1 MFSQLKKELGINSRN
16 YFIETHHKTHDFY
29 HNFKKFNEKIGLP
42 RLPSTGQTSQLM
54 PYQLKFFKLI
64 DKSKPQKF
72 HINKSRQIGVTELIL
87 RILAFHCFN
96 KYEGGKILIIA
107 GTRINTAG
115 KIMHR
120 FKQLFS
126 DIPGTVLESNHVLK
140 LKLVNGTEIEALPSN
155 SDAIRGDTKIRAILV
170 DEAAHFNLNDDSVVL
185 DAIQPIVFTNKADL
199 FLVSTP
205 NGPRGFFYHLADEEN
220 DYHKLEFDFHCAVG
234 YIYSE
239 EDIEKELERKDIDVD
254 QEYLCKF
261 TVGRDSYF
269 GPITAEHED
278 ASIRMD
284 E

>member
-1 MFSQLKKELGINSRN
+1 MFSQLKKELGLKQRN
-16 YFIETHHKTHDFY
+16 YFVETINKDFEFY

-42 RLPSTGQTSQLM
+42 HLPSTGKPNQLM
-54 PYQLKFFKLI
+54 PYQIEFFKLI

-96 KYEGGKILIIA
+96 KYRGGKILIIA
-107 GTRINTAG
+107 GTRVNTAA

-120 FKQLFS
+120 FKQLLS
-126 DIPGTVLESNHVLK
+126 NIPEVVLESKQVLK

-155 SDAIRGDTKIRAILV
+155 SDAIRGDTKIKAVLV

-185 DAIQPIVFTNKADL
+185 DAIQPIIFTNKADL

-205 NGPRGFFYHLADEEN
+205 NGPKGFFYHLANEEN
-220 DYHKLEFDFHCAVG
+220 DYHKLEFDYHHAVG

-239 EDIEKELERKDIDVD
+239 EEINEELKRKDIDVD

-269 GPITAEHED
+269 GPITAEHMD
-278 ASIRMD
+278 ASIVMD